1 VAEDPVFRKDDKY
14 SLSRP
19 EALKRALEKTKQVY
33 KRVHELGLD
42 GELICEKLHLGDPQV

>member
-1 VAEDPVFRKDDKY
+1 MAEDPVFRKDDKY

-19 EALKRALEKTKQVY
+19 EAFKRALEKTKQVY

-42 GELICEKLHLGDPQV
+42 GE